1 MVPEMGAGRGQ
12 AWRVRGGVQRWG
24 LPTAQT
30 PGRLNGQKAFPGL
43 EPEETGSE
51 GSRVHCSCMAAEG
64 LPVPLL

>member
-12 AWRVRGGVQRWG
+12 AWQVRGGVQRRG
-24 LPTAQT
+24 LPTAQI

-43 EPEETGSE
+43 EPEAGSE
-51 GSRVHCSCMAAEG
+51 GSRMYCSCMAAEG